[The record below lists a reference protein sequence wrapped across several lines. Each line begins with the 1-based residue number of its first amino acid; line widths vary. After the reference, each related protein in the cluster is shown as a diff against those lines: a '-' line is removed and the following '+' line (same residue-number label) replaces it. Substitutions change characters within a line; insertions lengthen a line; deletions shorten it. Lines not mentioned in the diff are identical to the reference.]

1 MRIKHNDLTHW
12 FIRDHDQLP
21 DAYLRSCEKF
31 FKKIKQRGLTKKEE
45 RLGWITR
52 GHEPQASSSKRQA
65 SSIKPQA
72 SIQKNLHKPG
82 TRVKNRFNRKI

>member
-1 MRIKHNDLTHW
+1 MRIKNNDLTHY

-52 GHEPQASSSKRQA
+52 GHEPQATSGKQQA
-65 SSIKPQA
+65 A
-72 SIQKNLHKPG
+72 SRELDKVRDL
-82 TRVKNRFNRKI
+82 

>member
-1 MRIKHNDLTHW
+1 MSMRITKNNLLPW
-12 FIRDHDQLP
+12 FTDDHRTLP
-21 DAYLRSCEKF
+21 DWYLKSCREF
-31 FKKIKQRGLTKKEE
+31 FGSIKL
-45 RLGWITR
+45 
-52 GHEPQASSSKRQA
+52 QA